1 MTYGYSAEAA
11 CAELPPLP
19 GSCGNVDEAV
29 RRSQIGVME
38 IG

>member
-19 GSCGNVDEAV
+19 ESCDNVDGAV
-29 RRSQIGVME
+29 RRAQTGV
-38 IG
+38 IKIW